1 MRLRGIELYGF
12 KSFADRTKLT
22 FDDGITAVVG
32 PNGSGKS
39 NISDA
44 IKWVFG
50 EQSSKSLRG
59 TKMEDVIFGGTKNRN
74 PLGCAWV
81 SLFIDNTA
89 RSIDVDSDEVI
100 LTRKLYRSGESE
112 YRVNNSPVRLRD
124 IHEIFMDTGLGRDGY
139 SIIEQ
144 GKIGDIVG
152 AKSTQRREIFEEA
165 AGISKYRYRKGEAE
179 RRLAQAEENLVR
191 LRDIMGELEN
201 RVGPLKTQSEK
212 AQQFLILSEEKKTL
226 ELSLWLERLE
236 KLRQELRSQEDK
248 VLLCKN
254 DRAAA
259 QTRLEQ
265 LEEEIDS
272 LYQQMQACAVY
283 MERKRQEIRETEE
296 AVSAAQVEMAVKE
309 NDMAHNQADIQALE
323 KRLLDSAQDRESL
336 AGRIRAAQEGA
347 GSHARQVAAAQEE
360 IEALQGRLAAGKGEQ
375 ERLGAALAS
384 LELQR
389 EALRQDIGSAKVS
402 SETSSTL
409 VEETV
414 ARLEGLRDQAKE
426 KDQRLLRLREEQKNC
441 RSFVEELSER
451 LESLSNT
458 KSGYLYKQKSK
469 GEQLA
474 QLEEEQRALERA
486 AGEKLQRAQLLS
498 DMERNLEGF
507 QNSVKAV
514 MKHAAAGSL
523 RGVVGPVS
531 ELIQVE
537 KEYATALEIAL
548 GAAMQHI
555 VVEDEG
561 VAKRAIRI
569 LVDAKAGRCTFL
581 PLTAVQGRLLAEEGL
596 ESCSGYRGVAAQL
609 VRYDSR
615 YAGVVRSL
623 LGRTVIAEDLD
634 AAVAIAKRYSHRF
647 RIVTLDG
654 QVVNAGG
661 SMTGGYV
668 GKNAGIL
675 SRRGEIEKLQ
685 AEARSLAG
693 RAKEQEGRLAALRQ
707 EANTISAL
715 VAGVEAEAKTA
726 SEDLAAAN
734 AELRRIDISVR
745 EAEELG
751 EQSLR
756 EFDALTARVEELK
769 NQGLTSAQLVE
780 GLSANLA
787 ELEQELQK
795 GAENQGS
802 ITERVTAFTEELA
815 QKQIAFAAME
825 KDQEAMELA
834 LQNLLESQEGSEAQL
849 EESRR
854 RIRELEEQNALLA
867 AAIQG
872 TAAAVSGSRE
882 RVEALGREIAAK
894 AQEREGCEAKST
906 QLRQEEKTV
915 NGRLEGLS
923 GELARLEER
932 FSAMSG
938 ESEGIIA
945 KMWDEYE
952 ITKSDAAA
960 LAIPIADLP
969 AAQRRLGEL
978 KNRIR
983 GLGTVN
989 VAAIEEYKEVAE
1001 RYNFYKV
1008 QIGDVERS
1016 KEELG
1021 KLIEDLCADM
1031 SRIFLEKF
1039 AAINHHFG
1047 VIFTELFGGGRG
1059 ELRLTDPAAPL
1070 ETGIDIFV
1078 QPSGKMVGIS
1088 LLSGGEK
1095 ALVAISIYFA
1105 ILKVNPAPFVLIDEI
1120 EAALDDVNVN
1130 RFAAYLR
1137 RMSDRTQFIAITH
1150 RRGTMEGADVLY
1162 GVTMEE
1168 EGVSKLLRL
1177 DIGELEQKLHLKT
1190 S

>member
-59 TKMEDVIFGGTKNRN
+59 TKMEDVIFGGTKNRS

-81 SLFIDNTA
+81 SLFIENTDH
-89 RSIDVDSDEVI
+89 SIDVDSDEVI

-112 YRVNNSPVRLRD
+112 YRINNNPVRLRD
-124 IHEIFMDTGLGRDGY
+124 INEIFMDTGLGRDGY

-191 LRDIMGELEN
+191 LRDIMGELEG
-201 RVGPLKTQSEK
+201 RVGPLKAQSEK
-212 AQQFLILSEEKKTL
+212 AQQFLVLSEEKKGL
-226 ELSLWLERLE
+226 EISLWLERLE
-236 KLRQELRSQEDK
+236 KLRQDLRAQEDK
-248 VLLCKN
+248 VLICKN
-254 DRAAA
+254 DRGSA
-259 QTRLEQ
+259 QSRLDR
-265 LEEEIDS
+265 LEEEIGE
-272 LYQQMQACAVY
+272 LYRQMQECAVY
-283 MERKRQEIRETEE
+283 IDGKRQEIRETEE
-296 AVSAAQVEMAVKE
+296 AVSSAQVEMAVKE
-309 NDMAHNQADIQALE
+309 NDIAHNRAGIETLE
-323 KRLLDSAQDRESL
+323 KRLADSVQDRETL
-336 AGRIRAAQEGA
+336 ALRIQSARREAQDHAAGVSA
-347 GSHARQVAAAQEE
+347 AREEIGETQRKLAAAR
-360 IEALQGRLAAGKGEQ
+360 AEQ
-375 ERLGAALAS
+375 ERLAAALTS
-384 LELQR
+384 LGMQK
-389 EALRQDIGSAKVS
+389 EALRQDISSAKVS

-414 ARLEGLRDQAKE
+414 ARLEVLREQAKE
-426 KDQRLLRLREEQKNC
+426 KDQRLVRLRQEEK
-441 RSFVEELSER
+441 SVKAFVEELTER

-458 KSGYLYKQKSK
+458 KNGYLYKQTGKK
-469 GEQLA
+469 EQLA
-474 QLEEEQRALERA
+474 QMEEQQRALERA

-498 DMERNLEGF
+498 DMEKNLEGF
-507 QNSVKAV
+507 QNSVKTV

-531 ELIQVE
+531 DLIRVE
-537 KEYATALEIAL
+537 KEYAAAVEIAL
-548 GAAMQHI
+548 GAAMQNI

-581 PLTAVQGRLLAEEGL
+581 PLSAVQGRLLSEEGL
-596 ESCSGYRGVAAQL
+596 ESCPGYRGIASEL
-609 VRYDSR
+609 VEYDSR
-615 YAGVVRSL
+615 YAGILRSL

-634 AAVAIAKRYSHRF
+634 AAIAIAKRYSHRF

-661 SMTGGYV
+661 SMTGGYL
-668 GKNAGIL
+668 GKSASIL
-675 SRRGEIEKLQ
+675 SRRSEIEKLQ
-685 AEARSLAG
+685 KEARSLTQRAG
-693 RAKEQEGRLAALRQ
+693 EQETRLTALRQ
-707 EANTISAL
+707 EVHTIDAL
-715 VAGVEAEAKTA
+715 VEGVEAEARTA
-726 SEDLAAAN
+726 GEDLAAAN
-734 AELRRIDISVR
+734 AELRRITISVR

-769 NQGLTSAQLVE
+769 NQGLTSGQLVE
-780 GLSANLA
+780 RLTGNLA
-787 ELEQELQK
+787 ELEKELQK
-795 GAENQGS
+795 GAENQVS
-802 ITERVTAFTEELA
+802 IAEKVSDFTEEISK
-815 QKQIAFAAME
+815 KQIAFAAME

-834 LQNLLESQEGSEAQL
+834 LQNLLGSQEGSEAQL
-849 EESRR
+849 EDCRNRMEA
-854 RIRELEEQNALLA
+854 LKEENRLLA
-867 AAIQG
+867 AQVEE
-872 TAAAVSGSRE
+872 TAAAAAGSRE
-882 RVEALGREIAAK
+882 RVEGLNREIAAK
-894 AQEREGCEAKST
+894 TQERSQCEARTT

-915 NGRLEGLS
+915 NGRLENLS

-932 FSAMSG
+932 YNAMSG
-938 ESEGIIA
+938 ESETIIA

-952 ITKSDAAA
+952 LTRSDAAA
-960 LAIPIADLP
+960 LAIPLADLP

-1001 RYNFYKV
+1001 RYNFYKT

-1021 KLIEDLCADM
+1021 KLIQDLSADM

-1047 VIFTELFGGGRG
+1047 IIFTELFGGGRG
-1059 ELRLTDPAAPL
+1059 ELRLTDPASPL

-1105 ILKVNPAPFVLIDEI
+1105 ILKVNPSPFVLIDEI

-1130 RFAAYLR
+1130 RFAAYMR
-1137 RMSDRTQFIAITH
+1137 RMTDKTQFIAITH

-1168 EGVSKLLRL
+1168 EGISKLLKL
-1177 DIGELEQKLHLKT
+1177 DIGELEQKLNLKT
-1190 S
+1190 T

>member
-1 MRLRGIELYGF
+1 M
-12 KSFADRTKLT
+12 
-22 FDDGITAVVG
+22 
-32 PNGSGKS
+32 
-39 NISDA
+39 
-44 IKWVFG
+44 
-50 EQSSKSLRG
+50 
-59 TKMEDVIFGGTKNRN
+59 
-74 PLGCAWV
+74 
-81 SLFIDNTA
+81 
-89 RSIDVDSDEVI
+89 
-100 LTRKLYRSGESE
+100 
-112 YRVNNSPVRLRD
+112 
-124 IHEIFMDTGLGRDGY
+124 
-139 SIIEQ
+139 
-144 GKIGDIVG
+144 
-152 AKSTQRREIFEEA
+152 
-165 AGISKYRYRKGEAE
+165 
-179 RRLAQAEENLVR
+179 
-191 LRDIMGELEN
+191 
-201 RVGPLKTQSEK
+201 
-212 AQQFLILSEEKKTL
+212 
-226 ELSLWLERLE
+226 
-236 KLRQELRSQEDK
+236 
-248 VLLCKN
+248 
-254 DRAAA
+254 
-259 QTRLEQ
+259 
-265 LEEEIDS
+265 
-272 LYQQMQACAVY
+272 
-283 MERKRQEIRETEE
+283 
-296 AVSAAQVEMAVKE
+296 
-309 NDMAHNQADIQALE
+309 
-323 KRLLDSAQDRESL
+323 
-336 AGRIRAAQEGA
+336 
-347 GSHARQVAAAQEE
+347 
-360 IEALQGRLAAGKGEQ
+360 
-375 ERLGAALAS
+375 
-384 LELQR
+384 
-389 EALRQDIGSAKVS
+389 
-402 SETSSTL
+402 
-409 VEETV
+409 
-414 ARLEGLRDQAKE
+414 
-426 KDQRLLRLREEQKNC
+426 
-441 RSFVEELSER
+441 EELSER

-668 GKNAGIL
+668 GKNASIL

-795 GAENQGS
+795 GAENQGF
-802 ITERVTAFTEELA
+802 IAERVTAFTEELA

-854 RIRELEEQNALLA
+854 RIRE
-867 AAIQG
+867 I
-872 TAAAVSGSRE
+872 
-882 RVEALGREIAAK
+882 GRAH
-894 AQEREGCEAKST
+894 
-906 QLRQEEKTV
+906 V
-915 NGRLEGLS
+915 
-923 GELARLEER
+923 
-932 FSAMSG
+932 
-938 ESEGIIA
+938 
-945 KMWDEYE
+945 
-952 ITKSDAAA
+952 
-960 LAIPIADLP
+960 
-969 AAQRRLGEL
+969 
-978 KNRIR
+978 
-983 GLGTVN
+983 
-989 VAAIEEYKEVAE
+989 
-1001 RYNFYKV
+1001 
-1008 QIGDVERS
+1008 
-1016 KEELG
+1016 
-1021 KLIEDLCADM
+1021 
-1031 SRIFLEKF
+1031 
-1039 AAINHHFG
+1039 
-1047 VIFTELFGGGRG
+1047 
-1059 ELRLTDPAAPL
+1059 
-1070 ETGIDIFV
+1070 
-1078 QPSGKMVGIS
+1078 
-1088 LLSGGEK
+1088 
-1095 ALVAISIYFA
+1095 
-1105 ILKVNPAPFVLIDEI
+1105 
-1120 EAALDDVNVN
+1120 
-1130 RFAAYLR
+1130 
-1137 RMSDRTQFIAITH
+1137 
-1150 RRGTMEGADVLY
+1150 
-1162 GVTMEE
+1162 
-1168 EGVSKLLRL
+1168 
-1177 DIGELEQKLHLKT
+1177 
-1190 S
+1190 